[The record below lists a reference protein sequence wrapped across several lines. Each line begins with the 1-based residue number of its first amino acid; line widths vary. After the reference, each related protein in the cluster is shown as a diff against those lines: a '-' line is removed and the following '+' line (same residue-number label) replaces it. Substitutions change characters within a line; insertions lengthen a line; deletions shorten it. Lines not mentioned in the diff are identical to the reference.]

1 MPYDAIKNN
10 LLSKE
15 WPSLNCDSLIGKLYD
30 KESKVNH
37 PFRSST
43 RRHNLIEIHFI
54 RLLGR

>member
-15 WPSLNCDSLIGKLYD
+15 WPSLNCDSLIGKYD